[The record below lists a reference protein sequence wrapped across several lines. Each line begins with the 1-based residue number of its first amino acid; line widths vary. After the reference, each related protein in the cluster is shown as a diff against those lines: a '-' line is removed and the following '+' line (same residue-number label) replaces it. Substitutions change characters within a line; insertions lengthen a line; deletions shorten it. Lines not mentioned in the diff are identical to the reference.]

1 MSAPTTNFPNAAP
14 RIGALTLATALGALR
29 IGVAIAAIAGRWRA
43 ALALLPA
50 LMAALA
56 AMFALA
62 APPAWSAPACIPVRV
77 GYMDQH
83 RPPYWMGEGSAVPD
97 PPGAAVDLMHDA
109 VLGAGFG
116 CAPTWVRLPIARL
129 RVALISGDI
138 DMAPMGEMFPYPP
151 EIALPRDKAGNI
163 DNDRAM
169 HNALIVLVRAG
180 DKLPAATQPMQF
192 FQGKL
197 LGVAQGQSY
206 VTRLRGAG
214 LTIDE
219 GARDLERNIEKL
231 RLGRVDGVVVAAVS
245 PAHLKAMLAP
255 YKGAIVQLP
264 QPLINT
270 RVWLAF
276 NDNFYRAHR
285 EQVEGLWTWLDV
297 NRGRLGYVMQKYRK
311 PD

>member
-1 MSAPTTNFPNAAP
+1 MIQTASVT
-14 RIGALTLATALGALR
+14 RINSVTDAIVGA
-29 IGVAIAAIAGRWRA
+29 IIAIIARSRA
-43 ALALLPA
+43 ALAPLL
-50 LMAALA
+50 ALA
-56 AMFALA
+56 AMLA
-62 APPAWSAPACIPVRV
+62 AQPAWSATVCIPVRV
-77 GYMDQH
+77 GYVDQH
-83 RPPYWMGEGSAVPD
+83 RPPYWLGEGSEVPD

-129 RVALISGDI
+129 RLALANGDI
-138 DMAPMGEMFPYPP
+138 DMAPMGEMSPYPP

-163 DNDRAM
+163 DNNRAM
-169 HNALIVLVRAG
+169 HNALFVLVRVS
-180 DKLPAATQPMQF
+180 DKLPASTEPMQY

-197 LGVAQGQSY
+197 LGVAQGQVY
-206 VTRLRGAG
+206 AARLREAG

-231 RLGRVDGVVVAAVS
+231 RLGRVDGVVVAAVV
-245 PAHLKAMLAP
+245 PAHLKASLAP

-276 NDNFYRAHR
+276 NEQFYRAHR
-285 EQVEGLWTWLDV
+285 EQVESLWTWLDV
-297 NRGRLGYVMQKYRK
+297 NRSRLGYVMRKYRK
-311 PD
+311 AD